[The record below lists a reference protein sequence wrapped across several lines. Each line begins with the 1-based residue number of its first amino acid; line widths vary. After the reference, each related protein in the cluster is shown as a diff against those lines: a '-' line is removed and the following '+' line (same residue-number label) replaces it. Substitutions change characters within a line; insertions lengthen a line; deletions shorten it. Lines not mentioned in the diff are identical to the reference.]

1 MEFRIALPDDADSIL
16 EIYRQAQASLKAR
29 GVDQWQNGYPNP
41 KIVEK
46 DIASEHALVCTLD
59 GLIGGVFVLSFD
71 HEANYDRIYNG
82 RWASA
87 EECGVIHRMALADAV
102 RGQCVGSAILF
113 KAQQLCFARGI
124 HSIRVDTHRDNKPMQ
139 SLLQKNQF
147 TLCGV
152 IYLEDQSERLAYEKL
167 F

>member
-1 MEFRIALPDDADSIL
+1 MEFRKALSDDADSIM
-16 EIYRQAQASLKAR
+16 EIYRQAQACLKAR
-29 GVDQWQNGYPNP
+29 GVNQWQNGYPNP
-41 KIVEK
+41 QIVER

-71 HEANYDRIYNG
+71 HEANYDRIYSG
-82 RWASA
+82 KWISSA
-87 EECGVIHRMALADAV
+87 EYGVIHRIAVTDTV
-102 RGQCVGSAILF
+102 RGQGVGSAILS
-113 KAQQLCFARGI
+113 KAQQLCIASGI